1 MRHTREALVRPDRVR
16 VSRRNTESRMTYVS
30 RATREAH

>member
-1 MRHTREALVRPDRVR
+1 MRHNREALVRPDRVR
-16 VSRRNTESRMTYVS
+16 GSRMNTEGRMRHVS